1 MASECIEMMVLW
13 CLIENVFFNLVLK
26 KGVSLTKFHFY
37 IKHSMEISGK
47 GLLHFHQESSSLVSN

>member
-37 IKHSMEISGK
+37 IKRSMEISGK
-47 GLLHFHQESSSLVSN
+47 GLLHFHQESSFLVRN